1 MKKII
6 FCLMILIL
14 INIPLVIKA
23 TNLNT
28 KLIEEQEQ
36 TFGINSFLKESK
48 KYSGEFFDGINIS
61 DLFTS
66 AISGKVNNSLL
77 GKRVLNLLGNEVK
90 DAIKTLAS
98 VLVIIIIHSILKAL
112 TDNLN
117 KSGISKIVYYME
129 YILIVSLIMEN
140 FADIINT
147 TTNTINNMTGF
158 MNSLIPLLTT
168 LMIYTGSIATSGII
182 QPIILFVIEFVGNII
197 SNLIL
202 PCVSLIAAILIISK
216 LSDKVQISKLATFMK
231 SSVIWVLGII
241 LTAFVGI
248 VSLEG
253 TLSSSVDGI
262 SAKTAKAAVS
272 SLIPIV
278 GKILGDAVDTV
289 LGCSLVLKNA
299 IGIVGVLIIIGICIM
314 PIIKLT
320 ILSIMYSLASSI
332 IEPLADE
339 KIVKLL
345 GEMSGIFKLLLAILC
360 SISVLLIIG
369 ITLTIKISNSGM
381 MYR

>member
-1 MKKII
+1 
-6 FCLMILIL
+6 MILIL